1 MSRISRIA
9 TDVKYSLVQFLRNK
23 QSVFFAIVFPV
34 IFLVVLG
41 YLLGGQSGPATLYY
55 VDGDGSQASRAF
67 IGSLSYADSLD
78 LKDGSGM
85 DLPGALR
92 DGKISAYIEIPPG
105 FRESVSDNASG
116 IGLKIY
122 FDKSRASYPAI
133 VSAVQQAVDKFN
145 MDMAGTK
152 GPVTLSS
159 QDVATS
165 SMNYIDFLLPGILGM
180 CIMFSAL
187 NETIGIIVKYRANG
201 VFNMLSVTPMSTIE
215 WNLARIISGTLI
227 VLVSVAFALGVAW
240 LAFGVVPAMN
250 ILSVLLVLAGSV
262 MFVGMGMIVAYL
274 VEDVGSPNAVSLII
288 TLPLMMVSGSLFPID
303 QLPYVIRFF
312 SVLSPLT
319 PLNNGLRSAMFT
331 GGYDDALVSLL
342 IIAGLGFVLFTIGV
356 AVLMGKEGQDV

>member
-1 MSRISRIA
+1 MSRITRMA
-9 TDVKYSLVQFLRNK
+9 TDIKYSLIQFLRNK

-41 YLLGGQSGPATLYY
+41 YLLGGQAGPQALYY

-67 IGSLSYADSLD
+67 IASLGSAGGIELVDGTGTDLAGA
-78 LKDGSGM
+78 LKDG
-85 DLPGALR
+85 R
-92 DGKISAYIEIPPG
+92 ISAYIEIPEG
-105 FRESVSDNASG
+105 FGDSFAGNASG
-116 IGLKIY
+116 VSLRMYYDRSKT
-122 FDKSRASYPAI
+122 SSLSI
-133 VSAVQQAVDKFN
+133 VSAVRQAVDAFN
-145 MDMAGTK
+145 ANLAGLK

-159 QDVATS
+159 QDVATTAIS
-165 SMNYIDFLLPGILGM
+165 YIDFLLPGILGM

-187 NETIGIIVKYRANG
+187 NETIGVIVKYRANG

-227 VLVSVAFALGVAW
+227 VLLSVAVALCVAW
-240 LAFGVVPAMN
+240 LAFGVVPGIN
-250 ILSVLLVLAGSV
+250 VFSVLLVLTGSV
-262 MFVGMGMIVAYL
+262 MFVGLGMIVAYL

-288 TLPLMMVSGSLFPID
+288 TLPLMIVSGSLFPTE
-303 QLPYVIRFF
+303 QLPYLIRFL

-331 GGYDDALVSLL
+331 GSYGDALVSLL
-342 IIAGLGFVLFTIGV
+342 ITMGLGFVLFTIGV